1 MYFDDVYRYLLS
13 LSGSESTAE
22 ELTSETFFRAMDA
35 LDHFRGECSVRV
47 WLCQI
52 AKNLYYSQLRREK
65 CLAPLE
71 DCRIAEESH
80 EEELEDHSEAARI
93 QELLHALRE
102 PYKEVFMWRVY
113 GEKSF
118 RDIGALFGKTENWA
132 CVTYHRAELDA
143 LKADVTPAPVS
154 AQPLRDL
161 KRQLRRKKLTAVLLA
176 VTLALTLATAGFADL
191 TAPQYLPYSETEWA
205 ISRSPSALADDGSA
219 ADGLSDLSGAESI
232 SVSLLV
238 PVSGAEVTN
247 TQDPNSGKTIYFITA
262 WRTPLDTWRG
272 AFDKTGGAPNTHSAN
287 DRTQREADALQGVL
301 AKAESART
309 LFTLDAANCT
319 AVCYSQNNGQDD
331 VLLCGSMNGGIVSL
345 PRLALGY
352 YALLSLALLI
362 TLGIAFFVCRR
373 KKTGKALGYLALIPA
388 SYLAGHL
395 LVKGFTTTSYQMQRD
410 FSLIILA
417 AALIYAAVML
427 AINLWRQKREKV

>member
-1 MYFDDVYRYLLS
+1 MDKTCSIVQDLLP
-13 LSGSESTAE
+13 LYE
-22 ELTSETFFRAMDA
+22 EDM
-35 LDHFRGECSVRV
+35 
-47 WLCQI
+47 
-52 AKNLYYSQLRREK
+52 
-65 CLAPLE
+65 
-71 DCRIAEESH
+71 
-80 EEELEDHSEAARI
+80 
-93 QELLHALRE
+93 LRE
-102 PYKEVFMWRVY
+102 ETKEFVD
-113 GEKSF
+113 GHL
-118 RDIGALFGKTENWA
+118 AQCAA
-132 CVTYHRAELDA
+132 CRAELNA
-143 LKADVTPAPVS
+143 LKADVKPAPVS

-176 VTLALTLATAGFADL
+176 VTLALTLATAGFAYL

-219 ADGLSDLSGAESI
+219 ADGLSDLSGTESI
-232 SVSLLV
+232 SVSPLV
-238 PVSGAEVTN
+238 PVSGAEVESVI
-247 TQDPNSGKTIYFITA
+247 DPDSGETVYIISA
-262 WRTPLDTWRG
+262 WRTLLDKWLGKLDTVNG
-272 AFDKTGGAPNTHSAN
+272 NGDK
-287 DRTQREADALQGVL
+287 LIL
-301 AKAESART
+301 
-309 LFTLDAANCT
+309 LDTTNCRVVYY
-319 AVCYSQNNGQDD
+319 AQNNGQANM
-331 VLLCGSMNGGIVSL
+331 VLYGERSGGVISL

-352 YALLSLALLI
+352 YVLLSLALLI

>member
-1 MYFDDVYRYLLS
+1 MNKDCSIVQDLLP
-13 LSGSESTAE
+13 LYAE
-22 ELTSETFFRAMDA
+22 NM
-35 LDHFRGECSVRV
+35 
-47 WLCQI
+47 
-52 AKNLYYSQLRREK
+52 
-65 CLAPLE
+65 
-71 DCRIAEESH
+71 
-80 EEELEDHSEAARI
+80 
-93 QELLHALRE
+93 LRE
-102 PYKEVFMWRVY
+102 ETKEFVD
-113 GEKSF
+113 GHL
-118 RDIGALFGKTENWA
+118 AQCAA
-132 CVTYHRAELDA
+132 CRAELDA
-143 LKADVTPAPVS
+143 LKADVKPAPVS

-176 VTLALTLATAGFADL
+176 VALALTLATAGFAYL

-262 WRTPLDTWRG
+262 WRTPLDTWCG
-272 AFDKTGGAPNTHSAN
+272 TFDVSDTGDHA
-287 DRTQREADALQGVL
+287 QREANALLNALGET
-301 AKAESART
+301 ESART
-309 LFTLDAANCT
+309 LFTLDAANCA

-331 VLLCGSMNGGIVSL
+331 VLLCGSMNGGIISL

-352 YALLSLALLI
+352 YVLLSLALLI
-362 TLGIAFFVCRR
+362 TLGIAFFACRR

-410 FSLIILA
+410 FSLIVLA
-417 AALIYAAVML
+417 AALLYAAVLL